1 MKSLFLLIASTTA
14 AVALNLCAKPPR
26 EPAPS
31 AAPPTKEEEHKE
43 GGSSWDKVW
52 AALQAESI
60 PDAAREE
67 GPPVRVGDRLLFRFR
82 APDAKKAYL
91 AGSFNGFAQ
100 NHAGHVSSDRFA
112 MQPLPGG
119 MWYRW
124 VSLGPGTYTYKY
136 VAESENGSQA
146 WLTDPAVQAT
156 GSDGNTVLEVPS
168 SDPASAPH
176 DEHATTPAR
185 ALKMFSSTT
194 EAADAAPLDVR
205 PEKVWVR
212 PGDPNVLIVTADRAG
227 DATEG
232 RLDLQ
237 IETPLGEVVCT
248 STQPWKNGENRVPV
262 PAIAREGGYLAKVT
276 FSTPGGLSAKG
287 EAILPVVHNVADDLR
302 YGFFATYGETA
313 DNYEAKAALLARL
326 HINAVEFY
334 DYFPAHGYY
343 APKESRYRFEPFG
356 IAINAVDIQRKIA
369 AGHERNILS
378 IAYIAAYAA
387 SESVYRQFPFPM
399 TDEKGSPKIFNGEI
413 MSEEKAAREGKP
425 KWFWLMNVAGD
436 SPWHAHMM
444 GELRRALDDDPAD
457 LVSFDGFEIDTY
469 GDSPDTKFYAQG
481 SRRNGDPLRDVLHDF
496 VRDVGSLT
504 HEVKPGGLVS
514 FNSVN
519 EFGVEQM
526 YDVTD
531 FLFLEIWRFHT
542 DQLGALVD
550 LCVQNRAA
558 RRQRVVLKMYP
569 ADMQPKQSAWPANA
583 LRRVLGAAMTGGGSL
598 MVAGE
603 PDEKTG
609 AMHGL
614 NTMFYPDHQPLP
626 AGNEDLLRAYYRHD
640 AMLLGYTHGRDVF
653 NTDVQVSLPGCIA
666 RTFAAP
672 LNRALVVQFLHY
684 GEDSK
689 WSSDA
694 PPPTPMVNQE
704 VSVPLPGGVAPKAVF
719 YASPDVPA
727 LQNPARLDFD
737 AVGGTLR
744 TALPELQVHGTLIL
758 RY

>member
-1 MKSLFLLIASTTA
+1 MKSLFLLIAATTA
-14 AVALNLCAKPPR
+14 AVTLNLCAKPPR
-26 EPAPS
+26 EPAPNAVPLPK
-31 AAPPTKEEEHKE
+31 AAEHKE
-43 GGSSWDKVW
+43 GRSWDKVW
-52 AALQAESI
+52 SALPSESI
-60 PDAAREE
+60 PDAAKEE
-67 GPPVRVGDRLLFRFR
+67 GPPVPVGDRVLFRIH
-82 APDAKKAYL
+82 APDAKKVYL

-112 MQPLPGG
+112 MRPLPGG
-119 MWYRW
+119 MWYGW
-124 VSLGPGTYTYKY
+124 ASLGPGSYTYKY
-136 VAESENGSQA
+136 VVEGENGSQA

-156 GSDGNTVLEVPS
+156 GNDGNTALEVPS
-168 SDPASAPH
+168 SDTASAPR
-176 DEHATTPAR
+176 DEHASTPAR
-185 ALKMFSSTT
+185 ALKTFSPTT
-194 EAADAAPLDVR
+194 ESVDAAPLDVR

-212 PGDPNVLIVTADRAG
+212 PGDPNVLIVTADRVG
-227 DATEG
+227 EATEG

-237 IETPLGEVVCT
+237 IETPFGEVVST
-248 STQPWKNGENRVPV
+248 STQAWKGGENRLPV
-262 PAIAREGGYLAKVT
+262 PPIAVEGGYLARVT
-276 FSTPGGLSAKG
+276 FSTPGGPAAKG
-287 EAILPVVHNVADDLR
+287 EAVLPVVRNVADDLR
-302 YGFFATYGETA
+302 YGFFATYGDTA
-313 DNYEAKAALLARL
+313 DNYAAKAALLASL

-343 APKESRYRFEPFG
+343 APKESKYRFEPFG

-387 SESVYRQFPFPM
+387 SESVYRKFPFPM

-413 MSEEKAAREGKP
+413 MSEEKADRGGKP

-444 GELRRALDDDPAD
+444 DELRRALDDDPAD

-496 VRDVGSLT
+496 VRDVSSLT

-531 FLFLEIWRFHT
+531 FLFLEIWRFHS

-550 LCVQNRAA
+550 ICVQNRAA
-558 RRQRVVLKMYP
+558 RRQRVVLKIYP

-609 AMHGL
+609 TMHGL
-614 NTMFYPDHQPLP
+614 NTMFYPDHQPMP
-626 AGNEDLLRAYYRHD
+626 AGNEELLRAYYRHD

-653 NTDVQVSLPGCIA
+653 NTDLQVSLPGCIT

-672 LNRALVVQFLHY
+672 KNRALVVQFLHY
-684 GEDSK
+684 GDNSK

-704 VSVPLPGGVAPKAVF
+704 VSVPLPDGIAPKAVY
-719 YASPDVPA
+719 YASPDVSA
-727 LQNPARLDFD
+727 LKNPVRLDFD
-737 AVGGTLR
+737 TTGGTLR
-744 TALPELQVHGTLIL
+744 TSLPELQIHGTLIL
-758 RY
+758 RYE